1 MFLGGDLGGTKT
13 LLALAEQDAAGGIR
27 IVRQQRFASA
37 DYPTFER
44 MLDEFLA
51 DRPSIDAACF
61 GVAGPTDGRNAKLT
75 YLPWSLAAS
84 ELGRRFAIPRV
95 TLANDFAA
103 AAHGLPLVEPESIV
117 TLHAGQPVERAPRVI
132 LGAGTGLGV
141 AGLVWQGAGYR
152 VIAGEGGHIG
162 FAPQTSQQGEL
173 WRWLLERNGRVTTED
188 IVSGP
193 GLARIHAFLGGRP
206 HPVPP
211 GDLLRGE
218 GDGALGSS
226 PLGGA
231 QPEEIGSAALAG
243 NDPLASDALR
253 LWLECYG
260 AFAGDLALHWLAR
273 GGVYLAGGIASKL
286 LPGTDNAP
294 FIEAFLAKR
303 EHRSLVQDMPVRLV
317 TDENLGLRGTLALAS
332 EHGVATSGA

>member
-1 MFLGGDLGGTKT
+1 MILGGDLGGTKT
-13 LLALAEQDAAGGIR
+13 LLALAEQDAAGGIS

-37 DYPTFER
+37 DYPTFEG

-51 DRPSIDAACF
+51 DRPSIAAACF

-103 AAHGLPLVEPESIV
+103 AAHGLPLVEPERIV
-117 TLHAGQPVERAPRVI
+117 TLHAGQPVERAARVI

-206 HPVPP
+206 Q
-211 GDLLRGE
+211 
-218 GDGALGSS
+218 
-226 PLGGA
+226 

-273 GGVYLAGGIASKL
+273 GGVYLAGGIAAKL
-286 LPGTDNAP
+286 MPGTDAGP

-303 EHRSLVQDMPVRLV
+303 EHRSLAQDMPVRLV

-332 EHGVATSGA
+332 EPDVATSGA